1 MDKYELTTLWQNTL
15 GLKNQTNGY
24 QEQVDFLRQAYY
36 SLRQKAQLFAS
47 EINRS
52 LPSFTIH
59 DISHADALWGIA
71 SMILSSNENLNPA
84 EGFVLGA
91 AFLIHDLGMG
101 IVAYQEGIEE
111 LKKLGRED
119 IVVIAG
125 GVIPA
130 QDYDFLY
137 KAGVAAIFG
146 PGTPVAKAA
155 CQILEILM
163 DEE

>member
-1 MDKYELTTLWQNTL
+1 MLRIDCWGAEKDLKTTY
-15 GLKNQTNGY
+15 G
-24 QEQVDFLRQAYY
+24 
-36 SLRQKAQLFAS
+36 S
-47 EINRS
+47 EC
-52 LPSFTIH
+52 
-59 DISHADALWGIA
+59 A
-71 SMILSSNENLNPA
+71 LSSL
-84 EGFVLGA
+84 A
-91 AFLIHDLGMG
+91 AGHKTLVPQI
-101 IVAYQEGIEE
+101 IEE